1 MICLLCARMPKK
13 LPYVIDYVPQ
23 KEIYG
28 GDSFMPKQKVALLLT
43 GSSPEIT
50 GHQTQRVP
58 FNASIVQ
65 TIDTLIKHNYDL
77 VHVLGHGDLIHRDP
91 FYGYSTLLTGD
102 HLEKEIQYL
111 QRILTPNDLLLVA
124 IRGLHIDTRGTFLS
138 LYDKTDIFDFELRNL
153 LRKIPARQILYC
165 SLGALVPTVVSG
177 EQEGGIMPICISPTK
192 PTVSAL
198 SAPYSLS
205 PLSASSRFYSHFFSP
220 LHFSSLYD
228 RFKAAALETIRE
240 DAKQSSFCAYL
251 RHSSDAHA
259 EKNML

>member
-1 MICLLCARMPKK
+1 MPEK
-13 LPYVIDYVPQ
+13 LPYVIDYVPE
-23 KEIYG
+23 KEIHK

-65 TIDTLIKHNYDL
+65 TIDTLIQHNYDL

-91 FYGYSTLLTGD
+91 FYGYSTLLTRD

-111 QRILTPNDLLLVA
+111 QKILTQDDLLLVV

-138 LYDKTDIFDFELRNL
+138 LYDKTDMFDFEFRNL

-177 EQEGGIMPICISPTK
+177 EQERGIMPICISPTK
-192 PTVSAL
+192 PIHSTTNPVSSHTSFA
-198 SAPYSLS
+198 A
-205 PLSASSRFYSHFFSP
+205 SRFYHYFFRSGSFP
-220 LHFSSLYD
+220 SLYE
-228 RFKAAALETIRE
+228 RFRHAALRTAHEAVRASPDSGTN
-240 DAKQSSFCAYL
+240 FCAYL
-251 RHSSDAHA
+251 HHSPHAHA
-259 EKNML
+259 EKNTL